1 MVIGLKPLNAD
12 RQIIKIMKKLI
23 LKSEIKKM
31 GLTEK
36 EMLWADEMQD
46 VELSRLYFR
55 YPYVGPIACIPTMY
69 RKAVIYFAK
78 EYIKSTG
85 EEQTSLSRTSGYVAN
100 KFGTYPGA
108 ITRIL
113 KGLSSEG
120 QHFIVSDNFG
130 LDCITLR

>member
-1 MVIGLKPLNAD
+1 
-12 RQIIKIMKKLI
+12 MKKLI

-46 VELSRLYFR
+46 VEFSRLYFK
-55 YPYVGPIACIPTMY
+55 YPYSGPVACIPSMY

-85 EEQTSLSRTSGYVAN
+85 GEQASLFHTSDYVAN

-108 ITRIL
+108 ITRTL
-113 KGLSSEG
+113 KGISTGG
-120 QHFIVSDNFG
+120 QHFIVSDTFG